1 MSSSL
6 PFISRSMEKKF
17 PKLHD
22 AQQDVKSNPVVPHY
36 SPFVSC
42 FPGSLSS
49 SAPGFSSDIH
59 HFSFSADE
67 RNIQGLSTEGTW
79 CADQIQGALDR
90 SDNVIAGNNQAH
102 SSSIELPDDINR
114 QDEWWTDMMNDDWKE
129 LLDDTTVNE
138 SHPKVSYPAAQTSA
152 SMVNQPQ
159 IHQSVPSHS
168 EEGFTVAGSSSAT
181 ATATKPRMRW
191 TPELHERFVEAV
203 NQLGGSEKATPKG
216 VLKLMK
222 VEGLTI
228 YHVKSHLQ
236 KYRTTRYKP
245 DSLEGSMKT
254 AKFGEET
261 PPLNLKTSFDLTEAL
276 RLQIEV
282 QKQLHEQL
290 EIQRNLQLRIEEQ
303 GKYLQIMFE
312 KQGMSSQKKLEV
324 STLEPSI
331 SSDHAADGRLQ
342 DNQLETDVFP
352 EAKVTDGSSN
362 KQMAESCNAKDN
374 KADFVVGSSFSCG
387 SAKIHDGDDSISKP
401 ELS

>member
-6 PFISRSMEKKF
+6 PFISSSMEKKF
-17 PKLHD
+17 PQLHD
-22 AQQDVKSNPVVPHY
+22 AQPDIKSNPVAPHY
-36 SPFVSC
+36 SSFVSC
-42 FPGSLSS
+42 FPGPLSS

-59 HFSFSADE
+59 HFSFSTDE

-79 CADQIQGALDR
+79 CADQIQGALDS
-90 SDNVIAGNNQAH
+90 SDNVIAGNNQVR
-102 SSSIELPDDINR
+102 SGFIELPDDINR

-152 SMVNQPQ
+152 S
-159 IHQSVPSHS
+159 
-168 EEGFTVAGSSSAT
+168 SSSAT

-245 DSLEGSMKT
+245 DSLEGSMKMG
-254 AKFGEET
+254 KLGEET
-261 PPLNLKTSFDLTEAL
+261 PSLNLKTSFDLTEAL
-276 RLQIEV
+276 RLQMEV

-303 GKYLQIMFE
+303 GKYLQLMFE
-312 KQGMSSQKKLEV
+312 KQGMSSQKKFEV
-324 STLEPSI
+324 SSTLEPSI
-331 SSDHAADGRLQ
+331 SSDPAADGHLQ
-342 DNQLETDVFP
+342 GNQLETDVFP
-352 EAKVTDGSSN
+352 EAKPADGSSN

-374 KADFVVGSSFSCG
+374 KADFVVGSPFSCG
-387 SAKIHDGDDSISKP
+387 GAKIHDGDGSISKP
-401 ELS
+401 ALN